1 MKLGQK
7 FVIYTEIPNG
17 LHNARDNI
25 INLDAIIRMVGFVGE
40 DC

>member
-17 LHNARDNI
+17 LYNTRDNI
-25 INLDAIIRMVGFVGE
+25 MNLDAIIRMVGYIGE